1 MPRLV
6 DLSHPISHGMV
17 TYPGLPGPVLSEHP
31 THTRY
36 APGTTFHIAKVEL
49 VGNTGTYV
57 DAPSHRVA
65 GAADIAALPLE
76 RLAALDGV
84 LVSAEGPG
92 RAIGPES
99 FTGLELQGRA
109 VLVRTGWSA
118 HFGTEAY
125 GRGHPFLTRA
135 AAEHLVADGAALVG
149 IDSLNVDDTADGER
163 PVHTLL
169 LRAGIP
175 ILEHLRGL
183 EQLPREGFQ
192 LHAVP
197 APFRGMTSFPVRAYA
212 VLP

>member
-1 MPRLV
+1 
-6 DLSHPISHGMV
+6 
-17 TYPGLPGPVLSEHP
+17 
-31 THTRY
+31 
-36 APGTTFHIAKVEL
+36 
-49 VGNTGTYV
+49 VGNTGTYL
-57 DAPSHRVA
+57 DAPSHRVE

-84 LVSAEGPG
+84 LVNAEGLG
-92 RAIGPES
+92 RSIGAEA
-99 FTGLELQGRA
+99 FTGLALKGRA

-125 GRGHPFLTRA
+125 GRGHPFLTGA
-135 AAEHLVADGAALVG
+135 AADHLLSSGVALVG
-149 IDSLNVDDTADGER
+149 IDSLNVDDTAGGER